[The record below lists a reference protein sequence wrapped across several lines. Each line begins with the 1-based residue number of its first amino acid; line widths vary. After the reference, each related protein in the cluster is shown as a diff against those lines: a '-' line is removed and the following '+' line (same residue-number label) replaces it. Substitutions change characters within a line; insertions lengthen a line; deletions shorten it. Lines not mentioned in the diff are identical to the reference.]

1 MKKVDEKRSAAFI
14 IQIQFGPDT
23 NEEKMDQ
30 IQKLYPE
37 KTEAQLKNFYK
48 NLEDAESTGV
58 GMCDQIFQEAK
69 KPYSDP
75 MAADP
80 AMYAAL
86 EKKLPWMTKGAMD
99 YIVFRVHYYDFHG

>member
-48 NLEDAESTGV
+48 NL
-58 GMCDQIFQEAK
+58 
-69 KPYSDP
+69 
-75 MAADP
+75 
-80 AMYAAL
+80 
-86 EKKLPWMTKGAMD
+86 
-99 YIVFRVHYYDFHG
+99 